1 MNNTLPST
9 GPNFEIDNQ
18 RDYIMNAIF
27 SAISIQDE
35 EIMEL
40 ALINLAEV
48 PSVGYLHITS
58 YIQ

>member
-1 MNNTLPST
+1 
-9 GPNFEIDNQ
+9 
-18 RDYIMNAIF
+18 MNAIF